1 MKKISF
7 SDILP
12 HGSAIVI
19 FLIVTIFFFS
29 PVFFDNK
36 SVSQGDIT
44 QFLWGSRELRD
55 FRAKTGE
62 EGLWAGTMFSGVP
75 AYLVN
80 LRWSDAPVAS
90 IKKVISVFLPHP
102 VENIFLAFLCYYIL
116 LLSFKVRPFLAIAGA
131 LAFGLTSYMI
141 IGLSAGHNA
150 RIGAIAFMPL
160 VMAGIHLTF
169 NKKTILGFGV
179 TAAGLSLH
187 LRENHAQITYYLLLI
202 VLTYGLVQLI
212 YSIREKQ
219 IKDFLKTIGVLTVAA
234 IIAAGTFFG
243 PLWGVIEFS
252 KYSTRG
258 KSELVSTSE
267 NTKGSGVPKSY
278 AFQYSNGIG
287 EPITMLIPEFYGGSS
302 FNAFVN
308 DPNSKTYQALS
319 NAGNQQLANQLAQY
333 SSSYWGAQPLSAPY
347 YAGAIIVFLFVLGV
361 LIVERKYIWW
371 LVPVSVLA
379 VMLSWGSSFEAFN
392 YFMFD
397 YLPGYNKFRSVT
409 FSMVMIFFA
418 MPLLGMMALEN
429 LLQKGVDK
437 KTKQQLLVAFGATG
451 GLCLLF
457 FLFAGMFS
465 YAKDVES
472 QLPGW
477 FMNALHD
484 DRQAMLRSDAIR
496 SFAFIAGIFIMLFFN
511 VPKKF
516 PMGFFAFLIFMTTI
530 DLAVVDKRYFTKDQ
544 YQRARD
550 NSKFE
555 PTPVDQVILK
565 DKSYYRVFN
574 LAEFYEAR
582 TSNFHHSVGGY
593 HGVRIKR
600 FEELNDSCISRERD
614 ELVNDAQQ
622 GKIDFKKYGVLN
634 MLNAKYL
641 VYGTDANNV
650 IPNPEANGPAW
661 FVNEVIVV
669 NSPNEELNKI
679 GTVNTR
685 SVAVIDNSKFKTQ
698 KTNFETDSS
707 SSIRITGNS
716 RPNVLTYESQSNA
729 DGLAV
734 FSEIYY
740 PKGWKATI
748 DGKEVP
754 ILRADYVLRALEIPA
769 GKHTIEFKFEPKP
782 YLIGNKITMASSW
795 VLLLVVLGTLG
806 WSLRKDS

>member
-1 MKKISF
+1 MNFSF
-7 SDILP
+7 KSIIPHSVAIL
-12 HGSAIVI
+12 V
-19 FLIVTIFFFS
+19 FFFVTVLFFS
-29 PVFFDNK
+29 PVFFENK

-44 QFLWGSRELRD
+44 QFLWGSHELRD

-62 EGLWAGTMFSGVP
+62 EGLWASTMFSGMP
-75 AYLVN
+75 AYLVS
-80 LRWSDAPVAS
+80 LDWSDGPLVA
-90 IKKVISVFLPHP
+90 IKKVLSVFLPSP
-102 VENIFLAFLCYYIL
+102 TANIFLAFLCYYIL
-116 LLSFKVRPFLAIAGA
+116 LLTFRVRPFLAIAGA
-131 LAFGLTSYMI
+131 IAFGLSSYMI

-169 NKKTILGFGV
+169 NKKRILGFGV

-187 LRENHAQITYYLLLI
+187 LRENHAQITYYLVLI

-212 YSIREKQ
+212 YAVREKQ
-219 IKDFLKTIGVLTVAA
+219 IKEFFKTIGVLTGAA
-234 IIAAGTFFG
+234 LIAAGTFLG
-243 PLWGVIEFS
+243 PLWAVTEFS

-258 KSELVSTSE
+258 KSELVSTSDD
-267 NTKGSGVPKSY
+267 TKGSGVPKSY
-278 AFQYSNGIG
+278 AFAYSNGLG

-308 DPNSKTYQALS
+308 DQNSKTYQALV

-333 SSSYWGAQPLSAPY
+333 SSSYWGVQPLSAPY
-347 YAGAIIVFLFVLGV
+347 YAGAIIVFLFVLGL
-361 LIVERKYIWW
+361 LIAERKFIWW
-371 LVPVSVLA
+371 LVPVSVVG

-409 FSMVMIFFA
+409 FSMVMVFFA
-418 MPLLGMMALEN
+418 MPLLGMLAVEQ
-429 LLQKGVDK
+429 LLRKGVDK
-437 KTKQQLLVAFGATG
+437 KVKQQLLIAFGATG
-451 GLCLLF
+451 GVCLLL
-457 FLFAGMFS
+457 FLFAGIFS
-465 YAKDVES
+465 YAKDAES
-472 QLPGW
+472 QLPAW

-496 SFAFIAGIFIMLFFN
+496 SLAFIAGIFIVLFLN
-511 VPKKF
+511 LPKKF
-516 PMGFFAFLIFMTTI
+516 QLAFFAFLIFMIGI
-530 DLAVVDKRYFTKDQ
+530 DLSVVDKRYFTKEQ
-544 YQRARD
+544 YQRSHD

-555 PTPVDQVILK
+555 AAPVDQAILK

-582 TSNFHHSVGGY
+582 TSNFHHSIGGY

-614 ELVNDAQQ
+614 EIVNDAQR

-634 MLNAKYL
+634 MLNAKYFI
-641 VYGTDANNV
+641 YGSEANNV

-661 FVNEVIVV
+661 FVKEVITV
-669 NSPNEELNKI
+669 NSANEELKK
-679 GTVNTR
+679 VEQLDTR
-685 SVAVIDNSKFKTQ
+685 SVAVIDNTKFQIRNSKLDY
-698 KTNFETDSS
+698 DSS
-707 SSIRITGNS
+707 SSIRVLDVT
-716 RPNVLTYESQSNA
+716 RPNVLTYESQSHA

-740 PKGWKATI
+740 PKGWRATI

-754 ILRADYVLRALEIPA
+754 ILRVDYVLRALEIPS
-769 GKHTIEFKFEPKP
+769 GKHTIEFKFEPKS

-795 VLLLVVLGTLG
+795 ILLLVVLGSFG
-806 WSLRKDS
+806 WSLRNKE